1 MKLGLETSSFML
13 NTFKVET
20 QIHLDLND
28 INGWDII
35 NEKSRANQ
43 KLSLKEKNVAK
54 PLFKWQF
61 LIMFIYNDN

>member
-1 MKLGLETSSFML
+1 ML

-35 NEKSRANQ
+35 NEKSCANQ

-54 PLFKWQF
+54 PLFK
-61 LIMFIYNDN
+61 

>member
-54 PLFKWQF
+54 PLFK
-61 LIMFIYNDN
+61 